1 LHIFP
6 VLAGPTV
13 QKGVIAAAAALNVE
27 VLKFTLSPSDLC
39 SIRKS
44 MRPVVSAGFQ
54 TAFSATVGVA
64 MIKSVN
70 RVMRDARAAVKALKR
85 WRRAPS
91 SVFILSLSIYL
102 VFGTQPLF

>member
-13 QKGVIAAAAALNVE
+13 QKGAIAAAAALNVE
-27 VLKFTLSPSDLC
+27 VLKFTPSPSDLC

-44 MRPVVSAGFQ
+44 MRPVVSAEFQ
-54 TAFSATVGVA
+54 TVFSATVGVA

-70 RVMRDARAAVKALKR
+70 RVISDARAAVKALKR
-85 WRRAPS
+85 
-91 SVFILSLSIYL
+91 
-102 VFGTQPLF
+102 